1 MARRI
6 DTGWRDT
13 LLGLRHTKW
22 GFHAPAAG
30 MKMPMIE
37 YDRGRAVGI
46 VSYLPLGADLPSGPD
61 VSSAYSAFGQLRDAS
76 GMDELPFLTA
86 RYDVRDWSME
96 VFPHNEAA
104 QRLMGLAGS
113 AWVKMAEADFA
124 ALLYRMRGREVPD
137 LSPYGVTW
145 NTDWRRTYGG
155 GLPLADGFERW
166 PGEPMSVRRRNY
178 EPKVSIPFSQ
188 RVPCLDIDFAVI
200 DRESRVAAL
209 VDYKSRGAAFHVA
222 NLSHP
227 NLKALASLTSCVLS
241 NVTNVAAFVAEYT
254 PVRSAWELRVHPI
267 NKSARLLLAY
277 ALGAVNANVSALAS
291 TVAGG
296 EWIALTEDEWTDVLR
311 CARDV

>member
-1 MARRI
+1 MARRT

-13 LLGLRHTKW
+13 LLATRHLHW

-30 MKMPMIE
+30 MKLPMVE

-46 VSYLPLGADLPSGPD
+46 VSYLPFGSDLPRGSA
-61 VSSAYSAFGQLRDAS
+61 VNAAYSAFGALRDAS

-104 QRLMGLAGS
+104 QRLMSLAGS
-113 AWVKMAEADFA
+113 AWVKMAETDFA
-124 ALLYRMRGREVPD
+124 ALLYRMRGRELPD
-137 LSPYGVTW
+137 LSRYGVTW
-145 NTDWRRTYGG
+145 NTDWLRTYGG
-155 GLPLADGFERW
+155 DLPLADGFERW

-188 RVPCLDIDFAVI
+188 RIPCLDVDFAVV
-200 DRESRVAAL
+200 DRENRVAAL
-209 VDYKSRGAAFHVA
+209 VDYKSRGAAFHGA
-222 NLSHP
+222 NLDHP
-227 NLKALASLTSCVLS
+227 NYKALASLTTGGLS
-241 NVTNVAAFVAEYT
+241 GSNVAAFVAEYA
-254 PVRSAWELRVHPI
+254 PQPSGWELRVHPL

-277 ALGAVNANVSALAS
+277 ALGAANASTSALAS
-291 TVAGG
+291 TVTGG
-296 EWIALTEDEWTDVLR
+296 EWIALTETEWTDVLR